1 MSTTS
6 RTLTLVIFLGLATV
20 SCRRADPIGSQPRV
34 VRNLQSLVTLAVEM
48 RRSDWKGRFTGTE
61 SPMPPGE
68 PWRKPVKYDF
78 PTYANLISGEDGLF
92 HEQYEIT
99 VDPTGFNGPHMELVP
114 IPCGLRDSSPP
125 DGYQG
130 PNLALLPCTPS
141 GHTPDSGPSV
151 VRWCK
156 VRAVGTFGRGAE
168 LWEISTRLV
177 AEGERVT
184 QEPMTARRLGQ

>member
-1 MSTTS
+1 MPLQLAIPPQGHRVESRRRLSGAPAAERQAVSQTPATIMSTTS

-48 RRSDWKGRFTGTE
+48 RRSDWKGRFTGKE
-61 SPMPPGE
+61 SPIPPGE

-99 VDPTGFNGPHMELVP
+99 VDPTG
-114 IPCGLRDSSPP
+114 
-125 DGYQG
+125 
-130 PNLALLPCTPS
+130 
-141 GHTPDSGPSV
+141 
-151 VRWCK
+151 
-156 VRAVGTFGRGAE
+156 
-168 LWEISTRLV
+168 
-177 AEGERVT
+177 
-184 QEPMTARRLGQ
+184 